1 MAAQSFLPRTDA
13 PGVIWINEGTATVF
27 TDAQALAHRALLTRL
42 ANASERDAQDD
53 AARGDELSA
62 RFNQG
67 MADGFRA
74 WTVEISA
81 ALVAPRLDAR
91 KAA

>member
-1 MAAQSFLPRTDA
+1 MAAQSFLPRLDA
-13 PGVIWINEGTATVF
+13 PGVIWINEGAASVF
-27 TDAQALAHRALLTRL
+27 TVEQAKVHRALLTRM

-67 MADGFRA
+67 MADGFRTWMA
-74 WTVEISA
+74 EISA
-81 ALVAPRLDAR
+81 ALAAPRLDAR